1 MFFVAKIRLWCQC
14 TSSIESKTISCIS
27 PTGCFFRTIAGSR
40 ACIGLFLW
48 GRCFGRYS
56 TFGHQVGDW
65 EKVIVRFRKVN
76 TNYQIYS
83 IHLSTHNQEITY
95 KDVGEFHWQ
104 RGMFKKGSRT
114 LGISMA
120 VLMHSLL
127 CLGFTSVLTES

>member
-1 MFFVAKIRLWCQC
+1 MVPEQNNFLDIFYWLLFSYNRGK
-14 TSSIESKTISCIS
+14 
-27 PTGCFFRTIAGSR
+27 R

-65 EKVIVRFRKVN
+65 EKVIVRFRKVS

-83 IHLSTHNQEITY
+83 IHLSTHNQEITN

-120 VLMHSLL
+120 VLMQ
-127 CLGFTSVLTES
+127 

>member
-1 MFFVAKIRLWCQC
+1 MFFVAKIRVWCQC
-14 TSSIESKTISCIS
+14 TSSIESKTISWRIAYWL
-27 PTGCFFRTIAGSR
+27 FFPYNRGKR

-48 GRCFGRYS
+48 GRCFGRYA

-83 IHLSTHNQEITY
+83 IYLSTHNQEITY
-95 KDVGEFHWQ
+95 KDVGEFHCQ

-120 VLMHSLL
+120 VLMQ
-127 CLGFTSVLTES
+127 